1 VELYDWLLLIHI
13 LAAITWVGGAI
24 TINILASRIQRAG
37 NAAEIVRLAVH
48 AEWMGPRVFSVA
60 GLVLLAI
67 GIWMVAIEDAWRIG
81 QLWIILA
88 LVGWAITSVGGA
100 VYFGPESKRIQ
111 VAAEAEGPESP
122 RTQALIRRIFLV
134 SRLDLT
140 LLILIVA
147 DMVLKPGL

>member
-1 VELYDWLLLIHI
+1 MELYDWLLLIHI

-24 TINILASRIQRAG
+24 TLNMLATRIRRAG
-37 NAAEIVRLAVH
+37 TPEDLVAFAGLT
-48 AEWMGPRVFSVA
+48 EWIGPRVYIPA
-60 GLVLLAI
+60 GLVVLAM

-88 LVGWAITSVGGA
+88 LVGFGITLVGGA
-100 VYFGPESKRIQ
+100 VYFGPEAKRIRE
-111 VAAEAEGPESP
+111 AAQAEGPKSA
-122 RTQALIRRIFLV
+122 RVQALVRRIFVV
-134 SRLDLT
+134 SRFDLT